1 MTEDPVKLYVVV
13 MAILVAVLGWVA
25 HTSYDQAT
33 AFAQAIEDA
42 PRDAK
47 KFRELSGSVQ
57 GLVNQLKRSKLA
69 GMDHITLVEN
79 AATTHLRGKRR
90 INREPP
96 RRLKGQ
102 SGKELRWKVE
112 ISRSGRGA
120 GGGPVSRNN
129 VARFCR
135 QVELDSRG
143 ILKVIEIELRR
154 YHGEGG
160 TKAGAKQEIRDDLY
174 TGQIVVGMRVV
185 D

>member
-33 AFAQAIEDA
+33 AFEQAIEDA
-42 PRDAK
+42 PNDAK

-79 AATTHLRGKRR
+79 AATTHL
-90 INREPP
+90 P
-96 RRLKGQ
+96 
-102 SGKELRWKVE
+102 GKELRWKVE

>member
-25 HTSYDQAT
+25 HTSYDQASAFET
-33 AFAQAIEDA
+33 AIQQAPNDA
-42 PRDAK
+42 E

-57 GLVNQLKRSKLA
+57 GLINQLKRSKLA

-79 AATTHLRGKRR
+79 AATTHLRGKRG
-90 INREPP
+90 IKRESP

-102 SGKELRWKVE
+102 TGKELRWKVD
-112 ISRSGRGA
+112 ISRKSRGGA
-120 GGGPVSRNN
+120 GGPVSRND

-143 ILKVIEIELRR
+143 ILKVIEIDLRR

-160 TKAGAKQEIRDDLY
+160 SKAGSKAEIRDDLY
-174 TGQIVVGMRVV
+174 TGFVVVGMRVV